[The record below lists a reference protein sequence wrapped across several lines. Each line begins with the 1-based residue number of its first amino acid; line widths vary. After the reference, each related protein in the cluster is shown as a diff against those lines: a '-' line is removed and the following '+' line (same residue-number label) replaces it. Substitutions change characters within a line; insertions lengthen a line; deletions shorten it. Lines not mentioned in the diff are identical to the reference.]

1 MNHLLFILNPFW
13 AGIFI
18 IAALIAFFIIRAI
31 IKHNK
36 EEAKEKSDINNITD
50 WDTWNE
56 YKDMP
61 AAKKHPELMENVKE
75 RLIKT
80 DLVAIDKMELPEML
94 HLCERAL
101 PFSCLQ
107 FEIKQKI
114 KEVIEKKYNLLDE
127 GVKNKSWD
135 TAEYLKQLAQFS

>member
-1 MNHLLFILNPFW
+1 
-13 AGIFI
+13 
-18 IAALIAFFIIRAI
+18 
-31 IKHNK
+31 
-36 EEAKEKSDINNITD
+36 
-50 WDTWNE
+50 
-56 YKDMP
+56 
-61 AAKKHPELMENVKE
+61 
-75 RLIKT
+75 
-80 DLVAIDKMELPEML
+80 ML

-135 TAEYLKQLAQFS
+135 TAEYLKQLAQFSTRIGATRLAINLNDLEEAYRPNPVIAEAFEKVEV